1 MKVKEGYV
9 YTHTALGRCFV
20 LSILQ
25 EHGGNK
31 MVVAY
36 TDKKGLCAVEYY
48 AFNKRVQSGSAFQD
62 ESYALIVLGG
72 KYRRKGQ
79 TAAPDKPDT
88 VVITESGFKEP
99 ITGVYYVSYKYENEN
114 LAKFCSCYEFV
125 NTFVEIQE

>member
-9 YTHTALGRCFV
+9 YTHTTLGRCFV

-36 TDKKGLCAVEYY
+36 TDKKGLCAIEYY
-48 AFNKRVQSGSAFQD
+48 AFNKRGQNGAAFQD
-62 ESYALIVLGG
+62 ESYSLILLGG

-79 TAAPDKPDT
+79 EANLDN
-88 VVITESGFKEP
+88 VVITESGFKDP
-99 ITGVYYVSYKYENEN
+99 ITNVYYVSYKYENEN
-114 LAKFCSCYEFV
+114 LARFCSCYEFV
-125 NTFVEIQE
+125 HTFTGIQE

>member
-9 YTHTALGRCFV
+9 YTHTTLGQCFV

-48 AFNKRVQSGSAFQD
+48 AFNKRVQSGTAVQD

-79 TAAPDKPDT
+79 EATPDN
-88 VVITESGFKEP
+88 VVITESGFKDP
-99 ITGVYYVSYKYENEN
+99 ITNVYYVSYKYENEN

-125 NTFVEIQE
+125 TTFTEIQE

>member
-9 YTHTALGRCFV
+9 YNHTTLGRCFV

-31 MVVAY
+31 MVIAY

-72 KYRRKGQ
+72 KYRRKEQ
-79 TAAPDKPDT
+79 TQSPDT
-88 VVITESGFKEP
+88 VVITEAGLKDP
-99 ITGVYYVSYKYENEN
+99 ITNVYYVSYKYENEN

-125 NTFVEIQE
+125 HTFTEIQE

>member
-9 YTHTALGRCFV
+9 YTHTTLGRCFV

-31 MVVAY
+31 MVIAY

-48 AFNKRVQSGSAFQD
+48 AFNKRVQSGPAFQD

-79 TAAPDKPDT
+79 NPSPNT
-88 VVITESGFKEP
+88 VVITESGFKDP
-99 ITGVYYVSYKYENEN
+99 VTGVYYVSYKHENEN

-125 NTFVEIQE
+125 HTFTEIQE

>member
-9 YTHTALGRCFV
+9 YTHTTLGRCFV

-31 MVVAY
+31 MVIAY

-48 AFNKRVQSGSAFQD
+48 AFNKRVQSGSCDKD

-72 KYRRKGQ
+72 KYRRKGCD
-79 TAAPDKPDT
+79 AATPDT
-88 VVITESGFKEP
+88 VVITESGFKDP
-99 ITGVYYVSYKYENEN
+99 LTGVYYVSYKYENEN
-114 LAKFCSCYEFV
+114 LAKFCSCYEFLT
-125 NTFVEIQE
+125 TFTEI

>member
-9 YTHTALGRCFV
+9 YTHTTLGRCFV

-31 MVVAY
+31 MVIAY

-48 AFNKRVQSGSAFQD
+48 AFNKRVQNGSAFQD

-72 KYRRKGQ
+72 KYRRKEQ
-79 TAAPDKPDT
+79 TQSPDT
-88 VVITESGFKEP
+88 VVITESGFKDP
-99 ITGVYYVSYKYENEN
+99 VTGVYHVSYKYENEN
-114 LAKFCSCYEFV
+114 LAKFCSCYEFIT
-125 NTFVEIQE
+125 TFTEIQE

>member
-9 YTHTALGRCFV
+9 YNHTTLGRCFV

-25 EHGGNK
+25 EHCGNK

-48 AFNKRVQSGSAFQD
+48 AFNKRVQSGQAFQD

-72 KYRRKGQ
+72 KYRRKDCN
-79 TAAPDKPDT
+79 AATPDT

-99 ITGVYYVSYKYENEN
+99 VTGVYYVSYKYENEN
-114 LAKFCSCYEFV
+114 LAKFCSCYEFIT
-125 NTFVEIQE
+125 TFTEIQE

>member
-1 MKVKEGYV
+1 MKVKEGFV
-9 YTHTALGRCFV
+9 YTHTTLGRCFV

-31 MVVAY
+31 MVIAY

-72 KYRRKGQ
+72 KYRRKGCEPS
-79 TAAPDKPDT
+79 PDN
-88 VVITESGFKEP
+88 VVITESGFKDP
-99 ITGVYYVSYKYENEN
+99 VTGVYYVSYKYENES
-114 LAKFCSCYEFV
+114 LAKFCSCYEFIT
-125 NTFVEIQE
+125 TFMEIQE

>member
-9 YTHTALGRCFV
+9 YTHTTLGRCFV

-31 MVVAY
+31 MVIAY

-48 AFNKRVQSGSAFQD
+48 AFNKRVQSGQAFQD

-72 KYRRKGQ
+72 KYRRKGCESSS
-79 TAAPDKPDT
+79 DT

-99 ITGVYYVSYKYENEN
+99 VTGVYYVSYKYENEN
-114 LAKFCSCYEFV
+114 VCQFCSCYEFIT
-125 NTFVEIQE
+125 TFTEVQE

>member
-9 YTHTALGRCFV
+9 YSHTTLGRCFV

-36 TDKKGLCAVEYY
+36 TDKKGLCAIEYY
-48 AFNKRVQSGSAFQD
+48 AFNKRVQSGHAFQD

-72 KYRRKGQ
+72 KYKRKGCEPSQ
-79 TAAPDKPDT
+79 DN
-88 VVITESGFKEP
+88 VVITESGFKDP
-99 ITGVYYVSYKYENEN
+99 ITNVYYVSYKYENEN
-114 LAKFCSCYEFV
+114 LARFCSCYEFLT
-125 NTFVEIQE
+125 TFTEIQE

>member
-9 YTHTALGRCFV
+9 YTHTTLGRCFA

-62 ESYALIVLGG
+62 ESYALIGLGG
-72 KYRRKGQ
+72 KYRRKEQ
-79 TAAPDKPDT
+79 TQSTDT
-88 VVITESGFKEP
+88 VVITEAGFKDP
-99 ITGVYYVSYKYENEN
+99 VTGVYYVSYKYENEN
-114 LAKFCSCYEFV
+114 LAKFCSCYEFI
-125 NTFVEIQE
+125 NTFTEIQE

>member
-9 YTHTALGRCFV
+9 YTHTTLGQCFV

-48 AFNKRVQSGSAFQD
+48 AFNKRVQSGTAVQD

-72 KYRRKGQ
+72 KYRRKEQ
-79 TAAPDKPDT
+79 TQSPDT
-88 VVITESGFKEP
+88 VVITESGFKDP

-114 LAKFCSCYEFV
+114 VPQFCSCYEFIT
-125 NTFVEIQE
+125 TFTEIQE

>member
-9 YTHTALGRCFV
+9 YTHTTLGQCFV

-36 TDKKGLCAVEYY
+36 TDKKGLCAIEYY
-48 AFNKRVQSGSAFQD
+48 AFNKRVQSGTAVQD

-79 TAAPDKPDT
+79 ETTPDN
-88 VVITESGFKEP
+88 VVITEAGFKDP
-99 ITGVYYVSYKYENEN
+99 ITNVYYVSYEYENEN
-114 LAKFCSCYEFV
+114 LAKFCSCYEFIT
-125 NTFVEIQE
+125 TFTEIQE

>member
-9 YTHTALGRCFV
+9 YTHTTLGQCFV

-36 TDKKGLCAVEYY
+36 TDKKGLCAIEYY
-48 AFNKRVQSGSAFQD
+48 AFNKRVQSGHAFQD
-62 ESYALIVLGG
+62 ESYALIVLNG

-79 TAAPDKPDT
+79 TLSPDS
-88 VVITESGFKEP
+88 VVITESGFKDP
-99 ITGVYYVSYKYENEN
+99 LTGVYYVSYKYENEN
-114 LAKFCSCYEFV
+114 LAKFCSCYEFIT
-125 NTFVEIQE
+125 TFTEIQE